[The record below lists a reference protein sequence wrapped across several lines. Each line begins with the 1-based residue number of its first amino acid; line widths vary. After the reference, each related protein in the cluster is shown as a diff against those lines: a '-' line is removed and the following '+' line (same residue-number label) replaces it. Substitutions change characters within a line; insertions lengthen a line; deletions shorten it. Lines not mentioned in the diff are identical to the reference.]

1 MLQIQYV
8 ESKMDSIA
16 LPCLTDGQKKS
27 TAAIAIEMID
37 IFPNCASIRPTPIRS
52 IISNSICVGV
62 S

>member
-1 MLQIQYV
+1 
-8 ESKMDSIA
+8 MDSIA